1 MVEYWSPKPR
11 RRVRF
16 LPPLPEIRPPR
27 GATEGVVNLN
37 KMLTYIRD
45 VRLEWFKIVWPS
57 RDIVTRS
64 TILIFVFSGIFAAFL
79 FLVDGLMSALAG
91 WIF

>member
-1 MVEYWSPKPR
+1 VLLILK
-11 RRVRF
+11 
-16 LPPLPEIRPPR
+16 
-27 GATEGVVNLN
+27 
-37 KMLTYIRD
+37 KMLTYIKD

-64 TILIFVFSGIFAAFL
+64 TILIFIFSGIFAAFL
-79 FLVDGLMSALAG
+79 FLVDGMMSALVG

>member
-1 MVEYWSPKPR
+1 MK
-11 RRVRF
+11 
-16 LPPLPEIRPPR
+16 
-27 GATEGVVNLN
+27 
-37 KMLTYIRD
+37 KMLTYIKD

-64 TILIFVFSGIFAAFL
+64 TILIFIFSGIFAAFL
-79 FLVDGLMSALAG
+79 FLVDGMMSALVG